1 MCDHHNTPKK
11 NNTQKKGRKLYK
23 SPSAKITDHHHDE
36 EHSTWSRRS
45 FMQALGLVGTGS
57 IMVGGSNLSAA
68 APSRLTTAL
77 ANADSD
83 RILVLIRLKGG
94 NDGLNT
100 IVPVYDYDFYA
111 QSRPTIR
118 YQENELYN
126 LSPDFGI
133 PPSMDPLQSLWGNG
147 QMKVVHGVGYPD
159 QSLSHFRGSDIWASA
174 QPDDIDDTGVLGRYF
189 EDLYPDFLINPPDV
203 PPAIQ
208 IGSSGNLIFDGDET
222 RYAFSVANPQQLE
235 DIAENGVLHDVLN
248 IPDCTFGD
256 QLGFMRSAINT
267 SFTYAG
273 TINEAYENATNAV
286 EYGAGQLAS
295 QLAIV
300 ARMIKGGLGTQVYLV
315 TLGSFDTHA
324 NQLERHGNLLSDLSN
339 SVKNFYDDL
348 NSTGMGEKVLSMTF
362 SEFGRRIDENGSN
375 GTDHGTASPI
385 LMFGDGLNDQG
396 FVGTHP
402 DIQNPDQTGNPAFT
416 TDFRQVYSTVLK
428 QWLCIDENLVDQI
441 LFGQTY
447 EPLEL
452 GFSCSSLGVDDFA
465 TSGDF
470 QHLATYQGDQTFIEY
485 TMPTTAR
492 VTVSLFNLLGQEVG
506 KLKDEF
512 SLEGPQRIN
521 VKQSVR
527 TRLRTGQYIYR
538 ISFNGKS
545 YSKSILIK

>member
-1 MCDHHNTPKK
+1 MCNHDHNSK
-11 NNTQKKGRKLYK
+11 NKTQKKEQKLYK
-23 SPSAKITDHHHDE
+23 GPSAKITDHHHDK
-36 EHSTWSRRS
+36 EHDTWSRRS

-57 IMVGGSNLSAA
+57 IVVGGSNLSAA

-77 ANADSD
+77 ANSDSD

-100 IVPVYDYDFYA
+100 IVPIYDYDFYA

-126 LSPDFGI
+126 LSSGFGI
-133 PPSMDPLQSLWGNG
+133 PPSMDSLQSLWGDG

-159 QSLSHFRGSDIWASA
+159 QSLSHFRGSDTWASA
-174 QPDDIDDTGVLGRYF
+174 QPDEIDDTGVFGRYF
-189 EDLYPDFLINPPDV
+189 EDLFPDFLINPPDI

-208 IGSSGNLIFDGDET
+208 IGSSGNLIFDGEDAK
-222 RYAFSVANPQQLE
+222 YAFSVANPQQLE
-235 DIAENGVLHDVLN
+235 DIAENGVLHDVIN

-256 QLGFMRSAINT
+256 QLGFMRSVINT

-273 TINEAYENATNAV
+273 TINEAYESASNAV
-286 EYGAGQLAS
+286 DYGQGQLAR

-315 TLGSFDTHA
+315 TIGGFDTHA
-324 NQLERHGNLLSDLSN
+324 NQLEKHSNLLSDLSN

-362 SEFGRRIDENGSN
+362 SEFGRRIEENGSN

-385 LMFGDGLNDQG
+385 LMFGDGLSDQG

-402 DIQNPDQTGNPAFT
+402 DIQDLDQTGNPAFT
-416 TDFRQVYSTVLK
+416 MDFRRVYATVLK
-428 QWLCIDENLVDQI
+428 QWLCVDDSLVDQV
-441 LFGQTY
+441 LFGQSY

-452 GFSCSSLGVDDFA
+452 GFSCSSLGVTDFV
-465 TSGDF
+465 TSGGF
-470 QHLATYQGDQTFIEY
+470 QHLVTYQGNQTFIEY

-492 VTVSLFNLLGQEVG
+492 VIVSLFNLLGQEVG
-506 KLKDEF
+506 KLKDEY

-538 ISFNGKS
+538 ISFNGQS
-545 YSKSILIK
+545 YSKSILVR

>member
-1 MCDHHNTPKK
+1 MCNHNPHLKD
-11 NNTQKKGRKLYK
+11 NAQKGQKASKG
-23 SPSAKITDHHHDE
+23 PSAKITDQHHDQ
-36 EHSTWSRRS
+36 EHTTWSRRS

-57 IMVGGSNLSAA
+57 IVVGGTNLSAA
-68 APSRLTTAL
+68 SPSRLTTAL

-100 IVPVYDYDFYA
+100 IVPMYDYDFYA

-118 YQENELYN
+118 YQENDLYN

-159 QSLSHFRGSDIWASA
+159 SSLSHFRGSDIWASA
-174 QPDDIDDTGVLGRYF
+174 QPDEIDDTGVFGRYF

-208 IGSSGNLIFDGDET
+208 IGSSGNLIFDGDEAG
-222 RYAFSVANPQQLE
+222 YAFSVANPQQLE
-235 DIAENGVLHDVLN
+235 DIAENGVLHDVTN

-256 QLGFMRSAINT
+256 QLGFMRSVINT
-267 SFTYAG
+267 SFTYAS
-273 TINEAYENATNAV
+273 TINEAYENASNAV
-286 EYGAGQLAS
+286 EYGAGQLAK

-324 NQLERHGNLLSDLSN
+324 NQLEEHAELLSDLSA

-348 NSTGMGEKVLSMTF
+348 NSVGMGENVLSMTF
-362 SEFGRRIDENGSN
+362 SEFGRRIYENGSN

-402 DIQNPDQTGNPAFT
+402 DIQDPDPTGNPAFT
-416 TDFRQVYSTVLK
+416 TDFRQVYATVLK
-428 QWLCIDENLVDQI
+428 QWLCIDESLVDQI

-447 EPLEL
+447 EPLDL
-452 GFSCSSLGVDDFA
+452 GFNCNALGITDVA
-465 TSGDF
+465 NTSGF
-470 QHLATYQGDQTFIEY
+470 QHLATYQGDQTFIEF

-506 KLKDEF
+506 KLKDEYTF
-512 SLEGPQRIN
+512 EGPQRLN
-521 VKQSVR
+521 VKQSIR
-527 TRLRTGQYIYR
+527 TRLRTGQYVYR

-545 YSKSILIK
+545 YSKSILVR